1 MSASDR
7 IESRSL
13 LAVDLGLTT
22 GIALFG
28 DDGRLRWYR
37 SQHFANSSALRK
49 AVHRLLGEID
59 DLACI
64 YIEGGGN
71 LGDIWER
78 EADKRG
84 LPCTRI
90 AAETWRGRL
99 LYSRDQRSGKQ
110 AKQKAND
117 LARQVIEWSDARR
130 PTSLRHDASEAIL
143 IGLWGVLDA
152 GWIDDVPPEL
162 RR

>member
-1 MSASDR
+1 LSTTDSL
-7 IESRSL
+7 ESRSL

-28 DDGRLRWYR
+28 SDGRLRWYR

-64 YIEGGGN
+64 CIEGGGN
-71 LGDIWER
+71 LGDIWGR

-84 LPCTRI
+84 IPITRI
-90 AAETWRGRL
+90 SAETWRERL
-99 LYSRDQRSGKQ
+99 LYARDQRSGKQ
-110 AKQKAND
+110 AKRKAND
-117 LARQVIEWSDARR
+117 LARRVIEWSNAPR

-143 IGLWGVLDA
+143 IGFWAVLDA
-152 GWIDDVPPEL
+152 GWLDDVPQEL
-162 RR
+162 RC

>member
-1 MSASDR
+1 MSTPDNN
-7 IESRSL
+7 ESRSL

-28 DDGRLRWYR
+28 SDGRLRWYR
-37 SQHFANSSALRK
+37 SQHFADSSALRK
-49 AVHRLLGEID
+49 AIHRLLREID

-64 YIEGGGN
+64 CIEGGGN

-78 EADKRG
+78 EADRRG
-84 LPCTRI
+84 LPITRI
-90 AAETWRGRL
+90 AAETWRKRL
-99 LYSRDQRSGKQ
+99 LYSRDQRNGRQ
-110 AKQKAND
+110 AKRKADD
-117 LARQVIEWSDARR
+117 LARQVIEWSDAPR

-162 RR
+162 RC